1 MTTRGARATWHGWG
15 NTERAKWAHNYAG
28 THALCGVRTPQY
40 MSNTLSSPCPRCET
54 ATQKLIDAGVIDEEG
69 TRL

>member
-1 MTTRGARATWHGWG
+1 MEQAITAHGWG
-15 NTERAKWAHNYAG
+15 NSDRAAWAHNYAG
-28 THALCGVRTPQY
+28 THALCGVKAPEYFQGY
-40 MSNTLSSPCPRCET
+40 ISSPCPRCET